1 MIAKTTEEKHEYKH
15 STQIETL
22 EQNIFPLFS
31 WENKEKYF
39 V

>member
-22 EQNIFPLFS
+22 EQNISPLIFM
-31 WENKEKYF
+31 EE
-39 V
+39 